1 MGSKKP
7 NCYSGTGGSHSE
19 NSRLGVIAFALA
31 ALGLYSLMVGCQTQ
45 PTLPD
50 GVTTTDIE
58 LPSGYQPPPLTALTA
73 VGVNSKPELSHDGSK
88 VIYLSSLRP
97 THENTQAYMLDLVSK
112 TEKRITFQDGQ
123 VASVVFSPDDSHVI
137 YSSST
142 DEIKEDSLFIKESLM
157 RMAGTEEPSEKKQD
171 SKLFWKDQP
180 LELYSSFLN
189 GTRIERLT
197 KSPQYDSDPDV
208 HPLGKKIIFASARG
222 GQIDLHLVSNTGT
235 YLKSLTSSPAV
246 EAEPR
251 FSPDGSR
258 IVWVEYQ
265 PSMKESH
272 IVLANQ
278 DGEVI
283 QKLTSAPYIHWNPHW
298 SPDGKSVLISSNREA
313 GGGYEVFRLMIDNGC
328 LERLTWHS
336 SNDTEPA
343 VGLDG
348 VTLYFTSDRSGTKQ
362 VYQSQILPAGKC
374 K

>member
-1 MGSKKP
+1 MYGF
-7 NCYSGTGGSHSE
+7 
-19 NSRLGVIAFALA
+19 LL
-31 ALGLYSLMVGCQTQ
+31 GCQSK
-45 PTLPD
+45 PSASD
-50 GVTTTDIE
+50 GLRTSDIS
-58 LPSGYQPPPLTALTA
+58 LPSGYQPPPLIALTRI
-73 VGVNSKPELSHDGSK
+73 GVNSKPELSHDGSK
-88 VIYLSSLRP
+88 MVFLSSLRP
-97 THENTQAYMLDLVSK
+97 AHENTQAYLLEIDAK
-112 TEKRITFQDGQ
+112 KEKRITFQDGQ

-157 RMAGTEEPSEKKQD
+157 RIAGAEEENPKPND

-197 KSPQYDSDPDV
+197 RSPQYDSDPNV
-208 HPLGKKIIFASARG
+208 HPKGKKIAFASARG

-235 YLKSLTSSPAV
+235 YLKSITKSPTV

-251 FSPDGSR
+251 FSPDGSQM
-258 IVWVEYQ
+258 VWVEYE
-265 PSMKESH
+265 PSMKESQ

-298 SPDGKSVLISSNREA
+298 LPDGKSLLISSNREKK
-313 GGGYEVFRLMIDNGC
+313 GGFEIFRLMISNGC

-336 SNDTEPA
+336 ANDTEPT
-343 VGLDG
+343 VSPDG
-348 VTLYFTSDRSGTKQ
+348 ATLYFTSDRAGQKQ
-362 VYQSQILPAGKC
+362 VYKTSIQPAEKC